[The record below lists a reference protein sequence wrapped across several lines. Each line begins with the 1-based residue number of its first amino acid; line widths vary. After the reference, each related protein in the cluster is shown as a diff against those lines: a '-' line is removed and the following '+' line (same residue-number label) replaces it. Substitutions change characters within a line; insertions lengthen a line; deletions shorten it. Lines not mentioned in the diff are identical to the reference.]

1 MEGLDI
7 RKLRVRSLSAEDLE
21 SIIEIDEKVLGER
34 RPEYWRQKVQA
45 STAHP
50 AKSLVAEIEGKVVG
64 FILGTVSGWEFGVP
78 SSFGWVDTIGVD
90 PDYQRKGIAR
100 TLFQRIVEEFSK
112 EGIEKIYTLVN
123 WEDWD
128 LLSFF
133 KKMGFTRGELI
144 NLEYQIRK

>member
-1 MEGLDI
+1 VEGLDI

-50 AKSLVAEIEGKVVG
+50 AKSLVAEIEGKVIG

-78 SSFGWVDTIGVD
+78 SSFGWV
-90 PDYQRKGIAR
+90 
-100 TLFQRIVEEFSK
+100 
-112 EGIEKIYTLVN
+112 
-123 WEDWD
+123 
-128 LLSFF
+128 LSFF